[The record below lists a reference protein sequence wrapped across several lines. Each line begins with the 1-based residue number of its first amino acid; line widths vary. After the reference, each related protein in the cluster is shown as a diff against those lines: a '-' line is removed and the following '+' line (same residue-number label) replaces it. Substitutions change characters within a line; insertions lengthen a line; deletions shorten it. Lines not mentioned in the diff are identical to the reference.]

1 MKKSVLNIGK
11 LLSKEEQKSVSGGF
25 GVFFNTCPGYTKFEC
40 LSRPQCAWNGKSCI
54 TDTPH
59 IV

>member
-1 MKKSVLNIGK
+1 MKKSILNLGK
-11 LLSKEEQKSVSGGF
+11 SLNKKEQQSVSGGF
-25 GVFFNTCPGYTKFEC
+25 GVFFNTCPGYTQEEC
-40 LSRPQCAWNGKSCI
+40 ITKPQCAWNGRACV

>member
-1 MKKSVLNIGK
+1 MKKSIVNLGK
-11 LLSKEEQKSVSGGF
+11 SLSKQQQQSISGGF
-25 GVFFNTCPGYTKFEC
+25 GVFFNTCPGKTEHEC
-40 LSRPQCAWNGKSCI
+40 ISSPQCAWNGRGCI

>member
-1 MKKSVLNIGK
+1 MKKSILTLGK
-11 LLSKEEQKSVSGGF
+11 SLSKEAQQSVSGGF
-25 GVFFNTCPGYTKFEC
+25 GVFFNTCPGKTEFEC
-40 LSRPQCAWNGKSCI
+40 LRRPQCAWMGNKCV